1 MKLSIV
7 VPVYNKS
14 KFTANCLQNLYE
26 VCSNIKHEILIMD
39 DGSTDDTKEVVQQF
53 FGAMPNIRY
62 FKFENNV
69 GVTKARNKGVEY
81 AKGEYI
87 CVINNDVVFK
97 PGHFEK
103 LMEWLNNPE
112 EKVIITCPR
121 FTEGMTPFVPPVKF
135 YKDHVNGHC
144 FCFKKALKHKLFPI
158 DERLII
164 FGNDNRLR
172 FHLKDQWYNLKMI
185 KDAIC
190 HHYKSQTSFFV
201 PNIDMPMFQQICE
214 EKGRKIFP
222 VHEPVF
228 TPKTDL
234 IF

>member
-26 VCSNIKHEILIMD
+26 VCSKIKHEILIMD

-53 FGAMPNIRY
+53 VGTMQNIRY

-103 LMEWLNNPE
+103 LME
-112 EKVIITCPR
+112 
-121 FTEGMTPFVPPVKF
+121 
-135 YKDHVNGHC
+135 
-144 FCFKKALKHKLFPI
+144 
-158 DERLII
+158 
-164 FGNDNRLR
+164 
-172 FHLKDQWYNLKMI
+172 
-185 KDAIC
+185 
-190 HHYKSQTSFFV
+190 
-201 PNIDMPMFQQICE
+201 
-214 EKGRKIFP
+214 
-222 VHEPVF
+222 
-228 TPKTDL
+228 
-234 IF
+234 